1 MCIFTAAC
9 VRTYEYV
16 YQTHRR
22 RKKNVSQ
29 LPQAKRNGRIGSCWY
44 ILYNSHAAIS
54 LRPRARARAP
64 FRHIRTAHAFTCELR
79 KKVIYIYKLMRP
91 PAPAPLSAPARQPP
105 TDRPALHTNKYIPKN
120 DSGLIQIGI
129 HGHALAPFRCTHTY
143 WRCRP
148 HYQQSE
154 RR

>member
-1 MCIFTAAC
+1 MNTFT
-9 VRTYEYV
+9 RHTEEE
-16 YQTHRR
+16 
-22 RKKNVSQ
+22 KKMYPNS
-29 LPQAKRNGRIGSCWY
+29 LKRSETGE
-44 ILYNSHAAIS
+44 LDHAGIYCTTAM
-54 LRPRARARAP
+54 RPYLCDRVRARAP

-105 TDRPALHTNKYIPKN
+105 TDRPALHTKKYIPKN